1 MSVGSSIAEG
11 GYIGFTLD
19 NVGIDRRIYTGLT
32 STNPTLNVSYN
43 AGRVDVYLNGVKL
56 VGNHPE
62 MGGSTHDYTYTGAG
76 QGSNIV
82 LATGVALVAADV
94 VECIGYVSNSSNTL
108 TTYNYTASGGQTEF
122 NANNVA
128 SDIVNVF
135 LNGVLLDSTDYN
147 LNTTNKVTLSS
158 GATASDIVH
167 IQVIGA
173 LDNANFVPV
182 GGGTFTGN
190 ITIPTGTASGH
201 AVTKAQ
207 LDASGVA
214 GITSSADG
222 TAISIDSSEI
232 VTVEN
237 KIKVDDIEEK
247 TSAHG
252 VEIDGVT
259 LKDSEI
265 TANSIRPV
273 GGQNVIL
280 KQDGGNTAL
289 TIDAN
294 GNVEIVNHI
303 EQADGKYVQT
313 DEIRARDGDGLKLH
327 DDGGNGIFVQDGGQV
342 GIGSTSLGGGIMLE
356 VKSPSS
362 SCWGLFNTTADA
374 TAGIRFQNQG
384 TTKWW
389 IYNNHGASPNSN
401 RLQISDAADNHGKYL
416 NQDANSWGD
425 VSDERMKTD
434 WVIFSDALAKIN
446 TLTKIGE
453 YRRIDPITG
462 EYVSNVTQRG
472 LSAQEVQSILPN
484 SISRI
489 RRNAELYPDD
499 DTEYLGMSYQDVF
512 VLAIKAIQE
521 LSAKVTALENA
532 TN

>member
-62 MGGSTHDYTYTGAG
+62 MGGSTHDYTYTGVG

-237 KIKVDDIEEK
+237 KIKVDDF
-247 TSAHG
+247 
-252 VEIDGVT
+252 VE
-259 LKDSEI
+259 
-265 TANSIRPV
+265 
-273 GGQNVIL
+273 
-280 KQDGGNTAL
+280 
-289 TIDAN
+289 
-294 GNVEIVNHI
+294 
-303 EQADGKYVQT
+303 
-313 DEIRARDGDGLKLH
+313 
-327 DDGGNGIFVQDGGQV
+327 
-342 GIGSTSLGGGIMLE
+342 
-356 VKSPSS
+356 
-362 SCWGLFNTTADA
+362 
-374 TAGIRFQNQG
+374 
-384 TTKWW
+384 
-389 IYNNHGASPNSN
+389 
-401 RLQISDAADNHGKYL
+401 
-416 NQDANSWGD
+416 
-425 VSDERMKTD
+425 
-434 WVIFSDALAKIN
+434 
-446 TLTKIGE
+446 
-453 YRRIDPITG
+453 
-462 EYVSNVTQRG
+462 
-472 LSAQEVQSILPN
+472 
-484 SISRI
+484 
-489 RRNAELYPDD
+489 
-499 DTEYLGMSYQDVF
+499 
-512 VLAIKAIQE
+512 
-521 LSAKVTALENA
+521 
-532 TN
+532 